1 MPSNI
6 DTSQMLPKGTM
17 LHDNAY
23 RIDSF
28 LASGGFGNTYLAT
41 NIAFDEKVAIKEFFL
56 RGQSE
61 RTDDM
66 LSVRVTRGQELFF
79 DEQKRKF
86 VKEAQRIRR
95 LRNPHIVRVHDL
107 FEANGTAY
115 YVMDYIDG
123 ESVAARIKRTGKP
136 FSEEETRNILTQVLD
151 ALTEVHEAG
160 IYHLDIKPDN
170 ILIDRKGN
178 AYLIDFGA
186 SKVQSQSGDG
196 VNCTSAFS
204 ATPEYAPLEL
214 TDGNIQN
221 IGAWTD
227 IYSIGAT
234 AYRMLTGVVP
244 PRSSEVVIRGS
255 EAFRFTDAVSQSMQ
269 KFISTCMAGD
279 YRKRPQTAAATIDM
293 LNVKPQVVVQP
304 KPQVVERP
312 KPQVVEHSKP
322 QIKEQHKPAP
332 KVTLQPSRASDA
344 TKVFG
349 EERKKVD
356 IVKSQKSYGAFI
368 SWTLIVII
376 FGSIIYMVVA
386 NSSRKI
392 ESNSSNYAYKHVEEI
407 ADEYTEDAEEEVAE
421 EAEEVD
427 EAEEVAR
434 GAEAL
439 SGAKETFT
447 VNGVSFN
454 MIYVEGGSFLMGSN
468 EGLFKQR
475 PVHEA
480 KVESFL
486 IGETEVTQELWHAV
500 MGSNPSYFQGDK
512 RPVERVLW
520 NDCQIFI
527 SKLNSLTGQKFRLPT
542 EEEWEFAAR
551 GGNKSHNTKY
561 SGSNDINSV
570 GWCGDNSGGESHD
583 VMTKKP
589 NELGLYDMSGNVWE
603 WTGSIWRETY
613 KDILIKSYRAA
624 RGGSWQIDPSGATV
638 AYRDGWTLREKF
650 NALGFRLAL

>member
-6 DTSQMLPKGTM
+6 DTSQMLPTGTM

-23 RIDSF
+23 RIDSY
-28 LASGGFGNTYLAT
+28 LASGGFGNTYLAS

-136 FSEEETRNILTQVLD
+136 FSEEETRNILTQILD

-234 AYRMLTGVVP
+234 AYRMLTGTVP
-244 PRSSEVVIRGS
+244 PRSSEVVIRGT

-279 YRKRPQTAAATIDM
+279 YRKRPQTAAATIDL
-293 LNVKPQVVVQP
+293 LNAKPQVVVQP
-304 KPQVVERP
+304 KPQVVEHP
-312 KPQVVEHSKP
+312 KPQVVEQPKP
-322 QIKEQHKPAP
+322 QPIPAP
-332 KVTLQPSRASDA
+332 QPLRDSDA
-344 TKVFG
+344 TKVIG
-349 EERKKVD
+349 EKQNKIKLSEQKKSDKDSNNGSSVTKGLGC
-356 IVKSQKSYGAFI
+356 IF
-368 SWTLIVII
+368 IVIP
-376 FGSIIYMVVA
+376 GAIIYLA
-386 NSSRKI
+386 ISKSSD
-392 ESNSSNYAYKHVEEI
+392 NDVE
-407 ADEYTEDAEEEVAE
+407 
-421 EAEEVD
+421 
-427 EAEEVAR
+427 
-434 GAEAL
+434 
-439 SGAKETFT
+439 KETFT
-447 VNGVSFN
+447 VNGVDFT
-454 MIYVEGGSFLMGSN
+454 MIRVEAGTFQMGSN
-468 EGLFKQR
+468 SGYDNEK
-475 PVHEA
+475 PVHQVTLT
-480 KVESFL
+480 KDYY
-486 IGETEVTQELWHAV
+486 IGETEVTQALWQAV
-500 MGSNPSYFQGDK
+500 MGTTVRNQRDKANPAWSLSGEGANYPMYYVNYEECEQ
-512 RPVERVLW
+512 
-520 NDCQIFI
+520 FI
-527 SKLNSLTGQKFRLPT
+527 RKLNSLTGKNFRLPT
-542 EEEWEFAAR
+542 EAEWEYAAK
-551 GGNKSHNTKY
+551 GGNKSKGYTY
-561 SGSNDINSV
+561 SGSNYLDDVAWYYENSEGCTHPV
-570 GWCGDNSGGESHD
+570 K
-583 VMTKKP
+583 TKAA
-589 NELGLYDMSGNVWE
+589 NELGIYDMSGNVRE
-603 WTGSIWRETY
+603 WCYDWYGDYISSAQTDPTGATSGSSRVLR
-613 KDILIKSYRAA
+613 D
-624 RGGSWQIDPSGATV
+624 GSWSNSATLCRS
-638 AYRDGWTLREKF
+638 AFRDGRTPAGRSDF
-650 NALGFRLAL
+650 YGVRLAL

>member
-1 MPSNI
+1 MPNI

-23 RIDSF
+23 RIDSY

-136 FSEEETRNILTQVLD
+136 FSEEETRNILTQILD

-279 YRKRPQTAAATIDM
+279 YRKRPQTAAATIDL
-293 LNVKPQVVVQP
+293 LNAKPQVVVQP

-312 KPQVVEHSKP
+312 KPQAVEQPKP
-322 QIKEQHKPAP
+322 QPIPAP
-332 KVTLQPSRASDA
+332 QPLRDSDA
-344 TKVFG
+344 TKVIG
-349 EERKKVD
+349 EKQNKIKLSEQKKSDKDSNNGSSVTKGLGC
-356 IVKSQKSYGAFI
+356 IF
-368 SWTLIVII
+368 IVIL
-376 FGSIIYMVVA
+376 GAIIYLA
-386 NSSRKI
+386 ISKSSDNRFKETAPEDSCAI
-392 ESNSSNYAYKHVEEI
+392 EAVPDVE
-407 ADEYTEDAEEEVAE
+407 
-421 EAEEVD
+421 
-427 EAEEVAR
+427 
-434 GAEAL
+434 
-439 SGAKETFT
+439 KETFT
-447 VNGVSFN
+447 VNGVDFT
-454 MIYVEGGSFLMGSN
+454 MIRVEAGTFQMGSSSGDSD
-468 EGLFKQR
+468 EK
-475 PVHEA
+475 PIH
-480 KVESFL
+480 KVTL
-486 IGETEVTQELWHAV
+486 TKDYYIGETEVTQALWQAV
-500 MGSNPSYFQGDK
+500 MGTTVRNQRDKANPDWSLSGEGANYPMNYVNYEECEQ
-512 RPVERVLW
+512 
-520 NDCQIFI
+520 FI
-527 SKLNSLTGQKFRLPT
+527 RKLNSLTGKNFRLPT
-542 EEEWEFAAR
+542 EAEWEYAAK
-551 GGNKSHNTKY
+551 GGNKSMGYTY
-561 SGSNDINSV
+561 SGSNYLDDV
-570 GWCGDNSGGESHD
+570 AWYYDNSEDCTHP
-583 VMTKKP
+583 VKTKAA
-589 NELGLYDMSGNVWE
+589 NELGIYDMSGNVGE
-603 WTGSIWRETY
+603 WCYDWYGDYSSSAQTDPTGATSGSDRV
-613 KDILIKSYRAA
+613 L
-624 RGGSWQIDPSGATV
+624 RGGSWYYNATGCRS
-638 AYRDGWTLREKF
+638 ANRGYYAPTLR
-650 NALGFRLAL
+650 GDDCGIRLAL

>member
-1 MPSNI
+1 MPNI

-23 RIDSF
+23 RIDSY
-28 LASGGFGNTYLAT
+28 LASGGFGNTYLAS

-136 FSEEETRNILTQVLD
+136 FSEEETRNLLTQVLD

-170 ILIDRKGN
+170 ILLDRKGN

-279 YRKRPQTAAATIDM
+279 YRKRPQTAAATIDL
-293 LNVKPQVVVQP
+293 LNAKPQLVVQP
-304 KPQVVERP
+304 KPQVVEHP
-312 KPQVVEHSKP
+312 KPQVVEQPKP
-322 QIKEQHKPAP
+322 QPIPAP
-332 KVTLQPSRASDA
+332 QPLRDSDA
-344 TKVFG
+344 TKVIG
-349 EERKKVD
+349 EKQNKIKLSEQKKSDKDSNNGSSVTKGLGC
-356 IVKSQKSYGAFI
+356 IF
-368 SWTLIVII
+368 IVIL
-376 FGSIIYMVVA
+376 GAIIYLA
-386 NSSRKI
+386 ISKSSDNRFKEAAPEDSCAI
-392 ESNSSNYAYKHVEEI
+392 EAVPDVE
-407 ADEYTEDAEEEVAE
+407 
-421 EAEEVD
+421 
-427 EAEEVAR
+427 
-434 GAEAL
+434 
-439 SGAKETFT
+439 KETFT
-447 VNGVSFN
+447 VNGVDFT
-454 MIYVEGGSFLMGSN
+454 MIRVEAGTFQMGSN
-468 EGLFKQR
+468 SEYDNEKPIHQVTLTKDYY
-475 PVHEA
+475 
-480 KVESFL
+480 
-486 IGETEVTQELWHAV
+486 IGETEVTQALWQAV
-500 MGSNPSYFQGDK
+500 MGTTVRNQRDKANPGGSLRGEGANYPMYYVNYEECEQ
-512 RPVERVLW
+512 
-520 NDCQIFI
+520 FI
-527 SKLNSLTGQKFRLPT
+527 RKLNSLTGKNFRLPT
-542 EEEWEFAAR
+542 EAEWEYAAK
-551 GGNKSHNTKY
+551 GGNKSKGYTY
-561 SGSNDINSV
+561 SGSKYLDDDVAWYYENSEGCTHPV
-570 GWCGDNSGGESHD
+570 K
-583 VMTKKP
+583 TKAA
-589 NELGLYDMSGNVWE
+589 NELGIYDMSGNVGE
-603 WTGSIWRETY
+603 WCYDWYGDYISSAQTDPTGATSGSLRV
-613 KDILIKSYRAA
+613 L
-624 RGGSWQIDPSGATV
+624 RGGSWYNFATGCSS
-638 AYRDGWTLREKF
+638 AFRYRYTPTYRSDYNGV
-650 NALGFRLAL
+650 RLAL

>member
-1 MPSNI
+1 MPNI

-23 RIDSF
+23 RIDSY

-115 YVMDYIDG
+115 YVMDYIYG
-123 ESVAARIKRTGKP
+123 ESVAARLKRTGKT
-136 FSEEETRNILTQVLD
+136 FSEEETRNILTQVLN
-151 ALTEVHEAG
+151 ALTEVHETG

-170 ILIDRKGN
+170 ILLDRKGN

-196 VNCTSAFS
+196 VSHTSSFA

-255 EAFRFTDAVSQSMQ
+255 EAFRFTAVVSQTMQ
-269 KFISTCMAGD
+269 KFISACMAGD
-279 YRKRPQTAAATIDM
+279 YRKRPQTSAETIE
-293 LNVKPQVVVQP
+293 LLSVKSQVVVQP
-304 KPQVVERP
+304 KPQVIERP
-312 KPQVVEHSKP
+312 KPQVVEQPKP
-322 QIKEQHKPAP
+322 QPIPAP
-332 KVTLQPSRASDA
+332 QPLRDSDA
-344 TKVFG
+344 TKVLG
-349 EERKKVD
+349 EERKKAEP
-356 IVKSQKSYGAFI
+356 VKSHKSYGAFI
-368 SWTLIVII
+368 SWSLIVII
-376 FGSIIYMVVA
+376 FGSIIYMIAA
-386 NSSRKI
+386 NSGRNIK
-392 ESNSSNYAYKHVEEI
+392 SNSSNYAYKHVEEI

-434 GAEAL
+434 GVEAL
-439 SGAKETFT
+439 SGAKETFS
-447 VNGVSFN
+447 VNGVLFT
-454 MIYVEGGSFLMGSN
+454 MIRVEGNGN
-468 EGLFKQR
+468 
-475 PVHEA
+475 PYY
-480 KVESFL
+480 
-486 IGETEVTQELWHAV
+486 IGETEVTQELWQTV
-500 MGSNPSYFQGDK
+500 MGSNPSFYKGSQY
-512 RPVERVLW
+512 PVESVNC
-520 NDCQIFI
+520 NDCDDFI
-527 SKLNSLTGQKFRLPT
+527 QKLNRHSGYKFRLPS
-542 EEEWEFAAR
+542 EDEWEYAAK
-551 GGNKSHNTKY
+551 GGEKTHNYIY
-561 SGSNDINSV
+561 SGSDDVDDVAWYAYNSY
-570 GWCGDNSGGESHD
+570 DRNHD
-583 VMTKKP
+583 VGTKRP
-589 NELGLYDMSGNVWE
+589 NELGIYDMSGNVWE
-603 WTGSIWRETY
+603 WTSTMSG
-613 KDILIKSYRAA
+613 SYRMA
-624 RGGSWQIDPSGATV
+624 RGGSWHTSEDFCTV
-638 AYRDGWTLREKF
+638 GHRSRYTPT
-650 NALGFRLAL
+650 NYYSSLGLRLAL

>member
-1 MPSNI
+1 MPNI
-6 DTSQMLPKGTM
+6 DTSQMLPKGTL

-23 RIDSF
+23 RIDSY

-136 FSEEETRNILTQVLD
+136 FSEEKTRNILTQVLD

-170 ILIDRKGN
+170 ILLDRKGN

-279 YRKRPQTAAATIDM
+279 YRKRPQTAAAVIEM
-293 LNVKPQVVVQP
+293 LSVKPQVVEQPKKIVVEQP

-312 KPQVVEHSKP
+312 KPQVVEPSKP
-322 QIKEQHKPAP
+322 Q
-332 KVTLQPSRASDA
+332 LSRTSDS
-344 TKVFG
+344 TKILG
-349 EERKKVD
+349 EERKKTES
-356 IVKSQKSYGAFI
+356 VKAHKSYGA
-368 SWTLIVII
+368 LIFCSLII
-376 FGSIIYMVVA
+376 AIITT
-386 NSSRKI
+386 I
-392 ESNSSNYAYKHVEEI
+392 TIITSNSEEKIDSSNDALEE
-407 ADEYTEDAEEEVAE
+407 EYGPLIEEYEPEVGEDTEDVAEEE
-421 EAEEVD
+421 EEVK
-427 EAEEVAR
+427 EVLY
-434 GAEAL
+434 GE
-439 SGAKETFT
+439 KVTFT
-447 VNGVSFN
+447 VNDVAFI
-454 MIYVEGGSFLMGSN
+454 MIRVEGGRYSMGATSEQGSDAYDN
-468 EGLFKQR
+468 EK
-475 PVHEA
+475 PVHSVS
-480 KVESFL
+480 VETFY
-486 IGETEVTQELWHAV
+486 IGETEVTQELWQAV
-500 MGSNPSYFQGDK
+500 MGNNPSCFLGSL
-512 RPVERVLW
+512 RPVEKVSW
-520 NDCQIFI
+520 NDCQTFI
-527 SKLNSLTGQKFRLPT
+527 SKLNSLTDMKFRMPT

-551 GGNKSHNTKY
+551 GGNKSRYTKY
-561 SGSNDINSV
+561 SGSSDVGAVAWYRGNSDSQTHEV
-570 GWCGDNSGGESHD
+570 K
-583 VMTKKP
+583 TRQP
-589 NELGLYDMSGNVWE
+589 NELGIYDMSGNVCE
-603 WTGSIWRETY
+603 WTSSYWCNDYNGMT
-613 KDILIKSYRAA
+613 DTSYRVG
-624 RGGSWQIDPSGATV
+624 RGGSWYNSAKYTRVSYRPYDMPSRS
-638 AYRDGWTLREKF
+638 Y
-650 NALGFRLAL
+650 NYLGLRLALSPNDPETEI

>member
-1 MPSNI
+1 MPNI

-23 RIDSF
+23 RIDSY
-28 LASGGFGNTYLAT
+28 LASGGFGNTYLAS

-136 FSEEETRNILTQVLD
+136 FSEEETRNILTQILD

-221 IGAWTD
+221 IGVWTD

-234 AYRMLTGVVP
+234 AYRMLTGTVP

-279 YRKRPQTAAATIDM
+279 YRKRPQTAAATIDL
-293 LNVKPQVVVQP
+293 LNAKPQVVVQP
-304 KPQVVERP
+304 KPQVVEHP
-312 KPQVVEHSKP
+312 KPQVVEQPKP
-322 QIKEQHKPAP
+322 QPIPAP
-332 KVTLQPSRASDA
+332 QPLRDSDA
-344 TKVFG
+344 TKVIG
-349 EERKKVD
+349 EKQNKIKLSEQKKSDKDSNNGSSVTKGLGC
-356 IVKSQKSYGAFI
+356 IF
-368 SWTLIVII
+368 IVILVA
-376 FGSIIYMVVA
+376 IIYLA
-386 NSSRKI
+386 ISKSSDNRFKEAAPEDSCAI
-392 ESNSSNYAYKHVEEI
+392 EAVPDVE
-407 ADEYTEDAEEEVAE
+407 
-421 EAEEVD
+421 
-427 EAEEVAR
+427 
-434 GAEAL
+434 
-439 SGAKETFT
+439 KETFT
-447 VNGVSFN
+447 VNGVDFT
-454 MIYVEGGSFLMGSN
+454 MIRVEAGTFQMGSSSGDSD
-468 EGLFKQR
+468 EK
-475 PVHEA
+475 PIH
-480 KVESFL
+480 KVTL
-486 IGETEVTQELWHAV
+486 TKDYYIGETEVTQALWQAV
-500 MGSNPSYFQGDK
+500 MGTTVRNQRDKANPDWSLRGEGANYPMYYVNYEECEQ
-512 RPVERVLW
+512 
-520 NDCQIFI
+520 FI
-527 SKLNSLTGQKFRLPT
+527 RKLNSLTGKNFRLPT
-542 EEEWEFAAR
+542 EAEWEYAAK
-551 GGNKSHNTKY
+551 GGNKSKGYTY
-561 SGSNDINSV
+561 SGSNFLDDV
-570 GWCGDNSGGESHD
+570 AWYYDNSEGCTHP
-583 VMTKKP
+583 VKTKAA
-589 NELGLYDMSGNVWE
+589 NELGICDMSGNVGE
-603 WTGSIWRETY
+603 WCYDWYGDYISSAQTDPTGATSG
-613 KDILIKSYRAA
+613 SYRVL
-624 RGGSWQIDPSGATV
+624 RGGCWSYDASGCRSAN
-638 AYRDGWTLREKF
+638 RDYNKPTLR
-650 NALGFRLAL
+650 NYNLGVRLAL

>member
-1 MPSNI
+1 MPNI
-6 DTSQMLPKGTM
+6 DTSQMLPKGTL

-23 RIDSF
+23 RIDSY

-136 FSEEETRNILTQVLD
+136 FSEDETRNILTQVLN
-151 ALTEVHEAG
+151 ALTEVHETG

-234 AYRMLTGVVP
+234 AYRMLTGTVP

-279 YRKRPQTAAATIDM
+279 YRKRPQTAAATIET
-293 LNVKPQVVVQP
+293 LTVKPQVVVQT
-304 KPQVVERP
+304 KPQ
-312 KPQVVEHSKP
+312 
-322 QIKEQHKPAP
+322 P
-332 KVTLQPSRASDA
+332 KVTSQLSRVSDE
-344 TKVFG
+344 TKVI
-349 EERKKVD
+349 ERNIKNNEPSKKEKTEPSE
-356 IVKSQKSYGAFI
+356 VK
-368 SWTLIVII
+368 
-376 FGSIIYMVVA
+376 
-386 NSSRKI
+386 
-392 ESNSSNYAYKHVEEI
+392 
-407 ADEYTEDAEEEVAE
+407 EEVKAVL
-421 EAEEVD
+421 AAFVF
-427 EAEEVAR
+427 
-434 GAEAL
+434 
-439 SGAKETFT
+439 SGL
-447 VNGVSFN
+447 
-454 MIYVEGGSFLMGSN
+454 MIFLM
-468 EGLFKQR
+468 
-475 PVHEA
+475 
-480 KVESFL
+480 
-486 IGETEVTQELWHAV
+486 
-500 MGSNPSYFQGDK
+500 
-512 RPVERVLW
+512 
-520 NDCQIFI
+520 
-527 SKLNSLTGQKFRLPT
+527 
-542 EEEWEFAAR
+542 
-551 GGNKSHNTKY
+551 
-561 SGSNDINSV
+561 
-570 GWCGDNSGGESHD
+570 
-583 VMTKKP
+583 
-589 NELGLYDMSGNVWE
+589 
-603 WTGSIWRETY
+603 
-613 KDILIKSYRAA
+613 ILIMIIV
-624 RGGSWQIDPSGATV
+624 Q
-638 AYRDGWTLREKF
+638 
-650 NALGFRLAL
+650 

>member
-1 MPSNI
+1 MPNI
-6 DTSQMLPKGTM
+6 DTSQMLPKGTL

-23 RIDSF
+23 RIDSY

-61 RTDDM
+61 RTADM

-136 FSEEETRNILTQVLD
+136 FTEDETRNILTQVLD

-170 ILIDRKGN
+170 ILLDRKGN

-279 YRKRPQTAAATIDM
+279 YRKRPQTAAATIDL
-293 LNVKPQVVVQP
+293 LNAKPQVVVQP

-312 KPQVVEHSKP
+312 KPQVVEQPKP
-322 QIKEQHKPAP
+322 QPIPAP
-332 KVTLQPSRASDA
+332 QPLRDSDA
-344 TKVFG
+344 TKVIG
-349 EERKKVD
+349 EKQNKIKLSEQKKSDKDSNNGSSVTKGLGC
-356 IVKSQKSYGAFI
+356 IF
-368 SWTLIVII
+368 IVIL
-376 FGSIIYMVVA
+376 GAIIYLA
-386 NSSRKI
+386 ISKSSDNRFKEAAPEDSCAI
-392 ESNSSNYAYKHVEEI
+392 EAVPDVE
-407 ADEYTEDAEEEVAE
+407 
-421 EAEEVD
+421 
-427 EAEEVAR
+427 
-434 GAEAL
+434 
-439 SGAKETFT
+439 KETFT
-447 VNGVSFN
+447 VNGVDFT
-454 MIYVEGGSFLMGSN
+454 MIRVEAGTFQMGSN
-468 EGLFKQR
+468 SGYDNEKPIHQVTLTKDYY
-475 PVHEA
+475 
-480 KVESFL
+480 
-486 IGETEVTQELWHAV
+486 IGETEVTQALWQAV
-500 MGSNPSYFQGDK
+500 MGTTVRNQRDKANPGGSLRGEGANYPMYYVNYEECEQ
-512 RPVERVLW
+512 
-520 NDCQIFI
+520 FI
-527 SKLNSLTGQKFRLPT
+527 RKLNSLTGKNFRLPT
-542 EEEWEFAAR
+542 EAEWEYAAK
-551 GGNKSHNTKY
+551 GGNKSKGYTY
-561 SGSNDINSV
+561 SGSNNLDDVAWYYENSEGCTHPV
-570 GWCGDNSGGESHD
+570 K
-583 VMTKKP
+583 TKAA
-589 NELGLYDMSGNVWE
+589 NELGIYDMSGNVEE
-603 WTGSIWRETY
+603 WCYDWYGDYISSAQTDPTGATSG
-613 KDILIKSYRAA
+613 SYRVL
-624 RGGSWQIDPSGATV
+624 RGGCWVDYAPYCRS
-638 AYRDGWTLREKF
+638 AYRFLDAPTDRGDDY
-650 NALGFRLAL
+650 GVRLAL